1 MYIGLEVGNLLF
13 DGIPFPKVF
22 ICSQIIE
29 VEYNIIEAFGENLKL
44 CSICL
49 CFLDFESDHCSGLRL
64 VYPPYANAP
73 VGSGHC
79 WKWEEGVGCSFFGAF
94 FNYAFEVSKFN

>member
-1 MYIGLEVGNLLF
+1 MF
-13 DGIPFPKVF
+13 DGSPFPKVF
-22 ICSQIIE
+22 ISSRIIE
-29 VEYNIIEAFGENLKL
+29 VEYDVIEALGEDLEL

-73 VGSGHC
+73 VGSSYC
-79 WKWEEGVGCSFFGAF
+79 WK
-94 FNYAFEVSKFN
+94 